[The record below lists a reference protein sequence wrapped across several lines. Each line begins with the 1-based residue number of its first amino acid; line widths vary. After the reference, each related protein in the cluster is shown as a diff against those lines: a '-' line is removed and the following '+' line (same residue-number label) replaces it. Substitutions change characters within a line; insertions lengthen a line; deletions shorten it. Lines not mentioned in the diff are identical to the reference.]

1 MKYER
6 YIWFIDKSM
15 TTHQFVRACDLQF
28 LKKTGWLSQLSVGI
42 VKVLSFVK

>member
-28 LKKTGWLSQLSVGI
+28 LKKKLAGLVSCQSV
-42 VKVLSFVK
+42 